1 MPTTSLK
8 PDNKPRAY
16 DLNKE
21 NLKIY
26 KCWLANRQQLSTL
39 SLFSTNHIEILH
51 SLHKTC
57 TLRATTNR
65 NHCVESNLLLCPP
78 HHILDR
84 FHYILFLVHHDFLSV
99 QCCWFFLV
107 CACHRDQFS
116 FSALYSWL
124 QKY

>member
-26 KCWLANRQQLSTL
+26 KCWLANRQKLSTL

-51 SLHKTC
+51 SLHKTF
-57 TLRATTNR
+57 TLLATTNR
-65 NHCVESNLLLCPP
+65 NHCIESNLLFRPP

-84 FHYILFLVHHDFLSV
+84 FHYILFWYSTIFYLINVV
-99 QCCWFFLV
+99 GFFGL
-107 CACHRDQFS
+107 C
-116 FSALYSWL
+116 L
-124 QKY
+124 